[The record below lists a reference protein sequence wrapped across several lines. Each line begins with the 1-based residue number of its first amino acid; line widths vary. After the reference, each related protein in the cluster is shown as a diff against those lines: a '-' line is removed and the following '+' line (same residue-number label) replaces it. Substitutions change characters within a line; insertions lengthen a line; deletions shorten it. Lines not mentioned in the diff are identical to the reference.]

1 MQHKPSTAAA
11 VATPARL
18 SWQAESGTL
27 QASGH
32 WDARGCGE
40 LAGALTKTLAAIPA
54 SQEGM
59 RLDSQQITHMDTAGA
74 LLILQVRDALQ
85 TRNITLDLSALQ
97 TEQTELLELVQRIG
111 DLAPPTE
118 PPGLRPLESIGKS
131 ALDILSNA
139 YDTLVFI
146 GEVVTRTIPLILQ
159 PWRLRWSAI
168 INEIQAAGTRSI
180 PIVALLTFL
189 IGVVIAYQ
197 SGITM
202 QQYGATVFLPDMIG
216 IITLREMAPLITA
229 IVVAGRTGSS
239 YAAAIGTMKVTQE
252 VDALRSLAISPI
264 EMLIIPRVL
273 ALSIALPLLTIMAM
287 ATGLYGGTLVANQ
300 IFGLDMNVALQR
312 LGALSNS
319 HFWVGIIKAPIFALA
334 IAMIGCHEGMKVRGS
349 AADVGRSTTASVVQ
363 AIFWVI
369 VIDAIFAVLFSK
381 LGL

>member
-1 MQHKPSTAAA
+1 MHHKPSTAAKTA
-11 VATPARL
+11 SPARL
-18 SWQAESGTL
+18 SGPNSDGVL
-27 QASGH
+27 SLMGD

-40 LAGALTKTLAAIPA
+40 LASDLPQRLAKMPNGQALRIN
-54 SQEGM
+54 
-59 RLDSQQITHMDTAGA
+59 SQQIAHMDTAGA
-74 LLILQVRDALQ
+74 LLILHMQDVLQ
-85 TRNITLDLSALQ
+85 ARAITLDLSGLQ
-97 TEQTELLELVQRIG
+97 TYQHELIELVQRIG
-111 DLAPPTE
+111 DLE
-118 PPGLRPLESIGKS
+118 PPKEPPSLNALEAIGKAS
-131 ALDILSNA
+131 MDIVSNA
-139 YDTLVFI
+139 YDTLVFM
-146 GEVVTRTIPLILQ
+146 GEVITRTIPLLLQ
-159 PWRLRWSAI
+159 PWRLRWGAI
-168 INEIQAAGTRSI
+168 VNEIQAAGSRSV

-216 IITLREMAPLITA
+216 IITLREMGPLITA

-264 EMLIIPRVL
+264 EMLVIPRVF
-273 ALSIALPLLTIMAM
+273 ALVIALPLLTVMAM
-287 ATGLYGGTLVANQ
+287 AMGLYGGILIATEM
-300 IFGLDMNVALQR
+300 FGLDTNVALNR
-312 LGALSNS
+312 LGALSNT
-319 HFWVGIIKAPIFALA
+319 HFWVGMVKTPVFALA

-369 VIDAIFAVLFSK
+369 VIDAAFAILFSK